1 MSTADTKHRLDEI
14 EKQLANL
21 VEEQTVIKAKWDSEK
36 QLIQS
41 SRSLKSQIEELRVQ
55 AEEFERQGDYGKVAE
70 IRYGKT
76 VAIERELEEN
86 RLKIEE
92 KKASGDLIMKEEID
106 AEDIADIV
114 SKWTGI
120 PLSKMLQS
128 ERQKLLLIED
138 ELHKRVIGQEEAVSA
153 VSEAVKRSRAG
164 MGDDKRPIGSFIF
177 LGPTGVGKTELA
189 RTLADYLFDD
199 EDAMIRIDMS
209 EYMEAH
215 TVSRLVGAP
224 PGYVG
229 YEEGGQLTEAV
240 RRKPFSVVLLDE
252 IEKSHPDVFNILL
265 QILDDGRL
273 TDSKGRTVN
282 FKNTIIIMTSNIGA
296 QLIQSEMEK
305 MGKLDGMTRDNVLSG
320 LQEKLVQLLKQQ
332 VRPEFLNRIDE
343 VILFTPLTREDL
355 KKIVLIQFD
364 HIKATAMRQR
374 ISLIISDAAI
384 AWLSDAG
391 FDPAFGA
398 RPLKRVMQRKITNRI
413 SELIL
418 SGAVQEGES
427 VTIDMAGGEITVVK
441 SAA

>member
-1 MSTADTKHRLDEI
+1 MGTADTKQRLEEI

-21 VEEQTVIKAKWDSEK
+21 TEEQTLIKARWDSEK
-36 QLIQS
+36 ELIQS
-41 SRSLKSQIEELRVQ
+41 SRHLKSQIEQLRVQ

-70 IRYGKT
+70 IRYGKI
-76 VAIERELEEN
+76 AQIERDLEHN
-86 RLKIEE
+86 RVKIEE
-92 KKASGDLIMKEEID
+92 KKAANDLIMKEEID

-120 PLSKMLQS
+120 PVSKMLQS
-128 ERQKLLLIED
+128 ERQKLLHIEL
-138 ELHKRVIGQEEAVSA
+138 ELHNRVIGQEQAVSA

-164 MGDDKRPIGSFIF
+164 MSDDKRPIGSFIF

-189 RTLADYLFDD
+189 RALAEYLFDD

-209 EYMEAH
+209 EYMESH

-240 RRKPFSVVLLDE
+240 RRKPFAVVLLDE
-252 IEKSHPDVFNILL
+252 IEKAHTDVFNILL

-305 MGKLDGMTRDNVLSG
+305 MNGTIRDVTFSI
-320 LQEKLVQLLKQQ
+320 LQEKLFQLLKQK
-332 VRPEFLNRIDE
+332 VKPEFLNRIDE
-343 VILFTPLTREDL
+343 IILFTPLTKDDL
-355 KKIVLIQFD
+355 KKIVRIQFN
-364 HIKATAMRQR
+364 HIRAMAMRLR
-374 ISLIISDAAI
+374 ISLTISDSAI
-384 AWLSDAG
+384 EWIANAG
-391 FDPAFGA
+391 FDPSFGA
-398 RPLKRVMQRKITNRI
+398 RPLKRVMQRKITNRL

-418 SGAVQEGES
+418 SGEVQEGKE
-427 VTIDMAGGEITVVK
+427 VTIDMLAGELTLAK
-441 SAA
+441 TAS

>member
-1 MSTADTKHRLDEI
+1 MSTADTKQRLEEI

-21 VEEQTVIKAKWDSEK
+21 TEEQTVIKAKWDGEK
-36 QLIQS
+36 ELIQS
-41 SRSLKSQIEELRVQ
+41 SRRLKSQLEELRVQ

-76 VAIERELEEN
+76 VAIEREIEEN

-128 ERQKLLLIED
+128 DRQKLLMIEE
-138 ELHKRVIGQEEAVSA
+138 ELHKRVIGQEEAVTA

-209 EYMEAH
+209 EYMESH

-240 RRKPFSVVLLDE
+240 RRKPFAVVLLDE
-252 IEKSHPDVFNILL
+252 IEKAHPDVFNILL

-296 QLIQSEMEK
+296 QLIQSEMES
-305 MGKLDGMTRDNVLSG
+305 MEGMNRDAMLSG
-320 LQEKLVQLLKQQ
+320 LQEKLFLLLKQK
-332 VRPEFLNRIDE
+332 VKPEFLNRIDE

-364 HIKATAMRQR
+364 RIKATAMRQR
-374 ISLIISDAAI
+374 INLTISEAAI
-384 AWLSDAG
+384 QWFANAG

-398 RPLKRVMQRKITNRI
+398 RPLKRVMQRKITNRV
-413 SELIL
+413 SALIL
-418 SGAVQEGES
+418 SGEIQEGEEVAID
-427 VTIDMAGGEITVVK
+427 VTDGELTIMKAV
-441 SAA
+441 A

>member
-1 MSTADTKHRLDEI
+1 MSTVDTKQRLEEI

-21 VEEQTVIKAKWDSEK
+21 IEEQTVIKVKWESEK
-36 QLIQS
+36 ELVQS
-41 SRSLKSQIEELRVQ
+41 SRTLKSQLEELRVQ

-70 IRYGKT
+70 IRYGKI

-86 RLKIEE
+86 RKKIEE
-92 KKASGDLIMKEEID
+92 KKTSGNLIMKEEID

-138 ELHKRVIGQEEAVSA
+138 ELHKRVIGQDDAVTAVSD
-153 VSEAVKRSRAG
+153 AVKRSRAG

-209 EYMEAH
+209 EYMESH
-215 TVSRLVGAP
+215 NVSRLVGAP

-252 IEKSHPDVFNILL
+252 IEKAHPDVFNILL

-296 QLIQSEMEK
+296 QLIQSEMAK
-305 MGKLDGMTRDNVLSG
+305 IDGGNRESVLSS
-320 LQEKLVQLLKQQ
+320 LQEKLLQALKQK

-343 VILFTPLTREDL
+343 VILFTPLTRDDL

-364 HIKATAMRQR
+364 HIKAAALRQH
-374 ISLIISDAAI
+374 ITLTISDAAI
-384 AWLSDAG
+384 VWLSDAG

-398 RPLKRVMQRKITNRI
+398 RPLKRVMQRKITNKI

-418 SGAVQEGES
+418 SGKVQEGEEVVVDLS
-427 VTIDMAGGEITVVK
+427 GSELSVVK
-441 SAA
+441 VSA

>member
-1 MSTADTKHRLDEI
+1 MSIADTKQRLEEI

-21 VEEQTVIKAKWDSEK
+21 IEEQTVIKAKWESEK
-36 QLIQS
+36 ELIQS
-41 SRSLKSQIEELRVQ
+41 SRNLKSQLEELRVQ

-76 VAIERELEEN
+76 VAIERQIEEN
-86 RLKIEE
+86 RQKIEA

-128 ERQKLLLIED
+128 DRQKLLLIEE
-138 ELHKRVIGQEEAVSA
+138 ELHKRVIGQEEAVTA

-199 EDAMIRIDMS
+199 EEAMIRIDMS
-209 EYMEAH
+209 EYMESH

-240 RRKPFSVVLLDE
+240 RRKPFAVVLLDE
-252 IEKSHPDVFNILL
+252 IEKAHPDVFNILL

-305 MGKLDGMTRDNVLSG
+305 LEGVNRDVMLSG
-320 LQEKLVQLLKQQ
+320 LQEKLFLLLKQK
-332 VRPEFLNRIDE
+332 VKPEFLNRIDE

-364 HIKATAMRQR
+364 RIKATALRQR
-374 ISLIISDAAI
+374 INLTISEAAI
-384 AWLSDAG
+384 QWFANAG

-398 RPLKRVMQRKITNRI
+398 RPLKRVMQRKITNRV
-413 SELIL
+413 SALIL
-418 SGAVQEGES
+418 SGEIGEGEE
-427 VTIDMAGGEITVVK
+427 VAIDMADGELSIMKAV
-441 SAA
+441 S

>member
-1 MSTADTKHRLDEI
+1 MSTADTKQRLEEI

-21 VEEQTVIKAKWDSEK
+21 IEEQTVIKVKWEGEK
-36 QLIQS
+36 ELIQS
-41 SRSLKSQIEELRVQ
+41 SRNLKSQLEELRVQ

-70 IRYGKT
+70 IRYGKI
-76 VAIERELEEN
+76 VAIERELEGN

-92 KKASGDLIMKEEID
+92 KKSSGTLIMKEEID

-138 ELHKRVIGQEEAVSA
+138 ELHKRVIGQEEAVTA
-153 VSEAVKRSRAG
+153 VSDAVKRSRAG

-209 EYMEAH
+209 EYMESH
-215 TVSRLVGAP
+215 NVSRLVGAP

-240 RRKPFSVVLLDE
+240 RRRPFSVVLLDE
-252 IEKSHPDVFNILL
+252 IEKAHPDVFNILL

-296 QLIQSEMEK
+296 QLIQSEMAK
-305 MGKLDGMTRDNVLSG
+305 IDGANRESILSS
-320 LQEKLVQLLKQQ
+320 LQEKLLQALKQK

-343 VILFTPLTREDL
+343 VILFTPLTRDDL
-355 KKIVLIQFD
+355 KKIVLIQFA
-364 HIKATAMRQR
+364 HIKEAALRQH
-374 ISLIISDAAI
+374 ITLTISDAAI
-384 AWLSDAG
+384 VWLSDAG

-398 RPLKRVMQRKITNRI
+398 RPLKRVMQRKITNKI

-418 SGAVQEGES
+418 SGKVQEGEGVAVEMS
-427 VTIDMAGGEITVVK
+427 GSELIVVK
-441 SAA
+441 GSA

>member
-1 MSTADTKHRLDEI
+1 MSTADTKQRLEEI

-21 VEEQTVIKAKWDSEK
+21 SEEQRVIKAKWDSEK
-36 QLIQS
+36 ELIKA
-41 SRSLKSQIEELRVQ
+41 SRDLQSQIEQLRVQ

-76 VAIERELEEN
+76 VQIERELEEN
-86 RLKIEE
+86 RRKIEE
-92 KKASGDLIMKEEID
+92 KKTTGDLIMKEDID

-120 PLSKMLQS
+120 PVSKMLQS
-128 ERQKLLLIED
+128 ERQKLLHIEE
-138 ELHKRVIGQEEAVSA
+138 ELHRRVIGQDDAVNAVSD
-153 VSEAVKRSRAG
+153 AVKRSRAG
-164 MGDDKRPIGSFIF
+164 MGDEKRPIGSFIF

-189 RTLADYLFDD
+189 RTLAEYLFDD

-209 EYMEAH
+209 EYMESH

-240 RRKPFSVVLLDE
+240 RRKPFCVLLLDE
-252 IEKSHPDVFNILL
+252 IEKAHPDVFNILL

-282 FKNTIIIMTSNIGA
+282 FKNCIIIMTSNIGA
-296 QLIQSEMEK
+296 QMIQAEMEK
-305 MGKLDGMTRDNVLSG
+305 IDGADRENLLSG
-320 LQEKLVQLLKQQ
+320 LQDKLFQLLKQK

-343 VILFTPLTREDL
+343 IILFTPLTKDDL
-355 KKIVLIQFD
+355 KKIVTIQFD
-364 HIKATAMRQR
+364 RISATALRQH
-374 ISLIISDAAI
+374 ISLTISDAAI
-384 AWLSDAG
+384 EWLSNAG

-418 SGAVQEGES
+418 SGEVQEGDK
-427 VTIDMAGGEITVVK
+427 VTVDLSQGELSLRKV
-441 SAA
+441 AA

>member
-1 MSTADTKHRLDEI
+1 MSIADTRQRLQEI

-21 VEEQTVIKAKWDSEK
+21 VEEQTTIKAQWDSEK
-36 QLIQS
+36 ELIQS
-41 SRSLKSQIEELRVQ
+41 SRTLKAELEQLRLQ

-70 IRYGKT
+70 IRYGKI
-76 VAIERELEEN
+76 VDLQRRIDEN
-86 RLKIEE
+86 RGKIEE

-114 SKWTGI
+114 SRWTGI
-120 PLSKMLQS
+120 PVSKMLQS
-128 ERQKLLLIED
+128 ERQKLLHIET
-138 ELHKRVIGQEEAVSA
+138 ELHQRVIGQEEAVTA

-164 MGDDKRPIGSFIF
+164 MGDEKKPIGSFIF

-189 RTLADYLFDD
+189 RALAEYLFDN
-199 EDAMIRIDMS
+199 EDSMIRIDMS
-209 EYMEAH
+209 EYMESH

-252 IEKSHPDVFNILL
+252 IEKAHPDVFNILL

-273 TDSKGRTVN
+273 TDNKGHTVN

-296 QLIQSEMEK
+296 QLIQAEMEK
-305 MGKLDGMTRDNVLSG
+305 MDGMSRDMALSG
-320 LQEKLVQLLKQQ
+320 LQEKLFLLLKQQ
-332 VRPEFLNRIDE
+332 VKPEFLNRIDE
-343 VILFTPLTREDL
+343 IILFTPLSRTDL
-355 KKIVLIQFD
+355 TKIVLIQFKR
-364 HIKATAMRQR
+364 IQEMAARQR
-374 ISLIISDAAI
+374 ITLTITDSALEWI
-384 AWLSDAG
+384 AQAG

-398 RPLKRVMQRKITNRI
+398 RPLKRVMQRKITNKL

-418 SGAVQEGES
+418 SAEVQEDDTVAIDVVDGELKLTKKI
-427 VTIDMAGGEITVVK
+427 V
-441 SAA
+441 